1 MKRSRAS
8 STRVLLPLLVSCSF
22 LQALAQPP
30 NPSMLWRLDHPGQA
44 KPSYLYLVTT
54 GNREALFQF
63 PDSLYAALQTTENFS
78 VVRSPRD
85 ILTITLSFMLN
96 AGGPQSAMLQEA
108 VSPDLWPTY
117 APLLQIKFE
126 KPAEEISL
134 WDAMQYANQMKKTVD
149 PASPF
154 HSDPEMYLFEFARR
168 LNKPI
173 NGLQKVVNGKGELF
187 IPLSESELQ
196 WITGN
201 AGKGAQKKA
210 VEKMVDAYL
219 AGDLREMRTVC
230 ECTQKADDFHLQ
242 ELRRVAAAIDSQASL
257 KPTLFVVPVGYLLSD
272 KNLFDILPA
281 GTLLTPVATTRRIS
295 HTQNPLPPDQQ
306 PYTPVTDRYRN
317 RYKAAMPGE
326 YFEKVIGENMEMYF
340 GVDMYEET
348 SFFLLSFPA
357 KVSAAE
363 QRGVMEEASRQ
374 FMEIKKLPEPA
385 AITKNGIPGLE
396 YTVTEGQKEKRLQV
410 FYDHDVLLFAM
421 CIHENTAIPSRN
433 ADRFFKEIE
442 ILPGKE

>member
-1 MKRSRAS
+1 
-8 STRVLLPLLVSCSF
+8 
-22 LQALAQPP
+22 
-30 NPSMLWRLDHPGQA
+30 
-44 KPSYLYLVTT
+44 
-54 GNREALFQF
+54 
-63 PDSLYAALQTTENFS
+63 
-78 VVRSPRD
+78 
-85 ILTITLSFMLN
+85 
-96 AGGPQSAMLQEA
+96 
-108 VSPDLWPTY
+108 
-117 APLLQIKFE
+117 
-126 KPAEEISL
+126 
-134 WDAMQYANQMKKTVD
+134 
-149 PASPF
+149 
-154 HSDPEMYLFEFARR
+154 
-168 LNKPI
+168 
-173 NGLQKVVNGKGELF
+173 
-187 IPLSESELQ
+187 
-196 WITGN
+196 
-201 AGKGAQKKA
+201 
-210 VEKMVDAYL
+210 MVDAYL

-242 ELRRVAAAIDSQASL
+242 ELRRVASAIDSQASL

-421 CIHENTAIPSRN
+421 CIRENTAIPSRN